1 VSRIRVLNFSPN
13 TRRINSASVRI
24 RTFLILAVI
33 GLSVFGGPTTASQAA
48 QTDSITI
55 TDLKVSNLDDSVGI
69 LSSRHLVTLQGTFTN
84 TSDQE
89 ISRLELNLV
98 STSAIKSR
106 SQLAELIS
114 DPTISRNLS
123 SSDFSAV
130 IRNLAPGAQ
139 RNWRITFVGENV
151 LGANAAG
158 VYALGVKPRTSAS
171 SEATVVTTP
180 WFFNTETKKT
190 NVSFV
195 VPLTTL
201 NSHLAN
207 GDVVNINSDLDQAQR
222 LLDLMSNQSGSKISW
237 LQDSAL
243 RPWVNQLAA
252 NSDSN
257 IPDKLNL
264 ALDDLNVSAYLP
276 YGQVDFTAL
285 NNAKQQSYLQDAI
298 DLSKSPELA
307 KPVIYAPSKG
317 VADRKTIALL
327 NDQGIRTIVSN
338 DFLRGN
344 DRITT
349 SAVASMDSNP
359 VLVYDL
365 AASSCL
371 SRSIE
376 SSLESFKVATCLKSE
391 IGMITAE
398 SPQRPREI
406 IVLAPADWKI
416 SSDKLTVMISDLSN
430 QSWMQFKNFE
440 LVAAAESEQNFVS
453 DFVDYE
459 NPLTTLQIRAA
470 NALQIETENLSAVF
484 VDQELASSFNASRI
498 LGFSQLWRSSVEATD
513 FLTQNLA
520 LVDTYL
526 GAISIQTSSRIT
538 TPQETSEI
546 PITIVNESDRE
557 ISVSVDL
564 TSPATSRFSA
574 KPSELIRV
582 ASGQRVT
589 VPVVITLIGA
599 GVVDVQVQLIA
610 PNGRGFGE
618 VEKIQISSAAYSQF
632 ARTLVWGAFG
642 LLVLLAL
649 SNFIKRQKDR
659 RTRNTSTI

>member
-69 LSSRHLVTLQGTFTN
+69 LNRRHLVTLQGTFTN

-130 IRNLAPGAQ
+130 IRNLSPGAQ

-207 GDVVNINSDLDQAQR
+207 GDVVNIKSDLDQARR
-222 LLDLMSNQSGSKISW
+222 LLDLISSQSGSKISW

-252 NSDSN
+252 SSDSN

-264 ALDDLNVSAYLP
+264 ALDDLNVSANLP

-285 NNAKQQSYLQDAI
+285 NNAKKQSYLQDAI

-317 VADRKTIALL
+317 MADRKTIALL

-371 SRSIE
+371 SQSIE
-376 SSLESFKVATCLKSE
+376 SSLESFRVVTCLKSE

-416 SSDKLTVMISDLSN
+416 SSDKLTAMISDLSN

-459 NPLTTLQIRAA
+459 NPLTALQIRAA

-484 VDQELASSFNASRI
+484 VDQELASSFSASRI

-574 KPSELIRV
+574 KPSDLIRV

-649 SNFIKRQKDR
+649 SNFIKRHKDR

>member
-1 VSRIRVLNFSPN
+1 M
-13 TRRINSASVRI
+13 
-24 RTFLILAVI
+24 RTFLILAAI

-98 STSAIKSR
+98 STPAIKSR

-158 VYALGVKPRTSAS
+158 VYALGLKPRTSAS

-180 WFFNTETKKT
+180 WFFNSETKKT

-307 KPVIYAPSKG
+307 KPVIYAPSIG

-371 SRSIE
+371 SQSIE

-416 SSDKLTVMISDLSN
+416 SSDKLTAMISDLSN
-430 QSWMQFKNFE
+430 QSWMQFKTFE

-484 VDQELASSFNASRI
+484 VDQELASSFNTSRI

-574 KPSELIRV
+574 KPSDLIRV